1 MRFSPEHLVIAPVLI
16 PLIAGA
22 LQLFLDD
29 RGRKL
34 KATLSV
40 LATVAL
46 LIISVWLLRFTY
58 VNSHA
63 SAGKITVYL
72 LGNWPPP
79 FAINLVLDHLS
90 AMMLTLTATLALPA
104 LIFSLGRWHKS
115 GAHFHTLFL
124 LLLMGLN
131 GAFLT
136 GDLFNL
142 FVFFEI
148 MLAASYGLV
157 LHGSGLLRVKAGL
170 HYIAINLVASFLFLI
185 GVALIYGVT
194 GTLNMAD
201 LALKI
206 PQISASGYMLLE
218 SGAAVLSVAFLIKAG
233 MWPLSFWLPATYAA
247 APAPSAAIF
256 AIMSKVGIYV
266 LLRLT
271 LLFFGNNPDFPDGP
285 GAQIL
290 LYGGLATIGFG
301 TVGVLASQTLGRFA
315 GFSVLVS
322 SGTLLTS
329 IGLVQTGVTAGALFY
344 LVSSTL
350 AISALF
356 MLIELIERG
365 QNMAASVLAVTM
377 EAFGYQDEET
387 ENEEIVGVAI
397 PRTIAVLGTCFAAC
411 AILLIGLPPLS
422 GFIAKFVILSALFSP
437 DTASQATDITAISWG
452 FTALLILSG
461 LATLIAMSRSGI
473 HTFWAPSVDTMLPR
487 VLLIEILPIAAL
499 LSVTLVLTIQA
510 GPVMRFMEATATS
523 LHAPHPYIEKVMNT
537 PRATVLSQPEEQ
549 AE

>member
-1 MRFSPEHLVIAPVLI
+1 MKPSPEHLVIVPILL

-22 LQLFLDD
+22 LQLFLDN

-34 KATLSV
+34 KAALSILATCALLVISV
-40 LATVAL
+40 L
-46 LIISVWLLRFTY
+46 LLRFTDADDG
-58 VNSHA
+58 A
-63 SAGKITVYL
+63 SEGRIAVYL

-79 FAINLVLDHLS
+79 FAINLVLDRLS

-142 FVFFEI
+142 FVFFEV

-157 LHGSGLLRVKAGL
+157 LHGSGLLRVKAGV
-170 HYIAINLVASFLFLI
+170 HYIAINLVASLLFLI

-206 PQISASGYMLLE
+206 PQVEASSYAMLE
-218 SGAAVLSVAFLIKAG
+218 SGAAILSVAFLIKAG

-266 LLRLT
+266 LLRLA
-271 LLFFGNNPDFPDGP
+271 LLFFGNYPGFSDGP

-315 GFSVLVS
+315 GFSVLIS

-377 EAFGYQDEET
+377 EAFGYQDEEP
-387 ENEEIVGVAI
+387 ESEEIVGVVI
-397 PRTIAVLGTCFAAC
+397 PRTIAVLGACFAAC

-422 GFIAKFVILSALFSP
+422 GFIAKFVILSALFDS
-437 DTASQATDITAISWG
+437 DIATNIPAVSWW

-461 LATLIAMSRSGI
+461 FATLIAMSRSGI
-473 HTFWAPSVDTMLPR
+473 HTFWASPVDTLLSR

-499 LSVTLVLTIQA
+499 LCATLALTIQA

-523 LHAPHPYIEKVMNT
+523 LHAPQPYIEGVMNA
-537 PRATVLSQPEEQ
+537 PRTMLPQPMEQ

>member
-1 MRFSPEHLVIAPVLI
+1 MKLAPEHLIIAPILI
-16 PLIAGA
+16 PLITGA
-22 LQLFLDD
+22 LLLFLDD

-34 KATLSV
+34 KATLSI
-40 LATVAL
+40 LATCAL
-46 LIISVWLLRFTY
+46 LIISILLLRFADT
-58 VNSHA
+58 NGDA
-63 SAGKITVYL
+63 NEGRIAVYL

-79 FAINLVLDHLS
+79 FAINLVLDRLS
-90 AMMLTLTATLALPA
+90 AMMLTLTATLALPT

-142 FVFFEI
+142 FVFFEV
-148 MLAASYGLV
+148 MLAASYGLA

-170 HYIAINLVASFLFLI
+170 HYIAINLVASLLFLI

-206 PQISASGYMLLE
+206 PLVEVSSHAMLE
-218 SGAAVLSVAFLIKAG
+218 AGAAILSVAFLVKAG

-266 LLRLT
+266 LLRLM
-271 LLFFGNNPDFPDGP
+271 LLFFGNNPDFTNGL
-285 GAQIL
+285 GIQIL

-315 GFSVLVS
+315 GFSVLIS

-329 IGLVQTGVTAGALFY
+329 MGLVQTDITAGALFY

-365 QNMAASVLAVTM
+365 QSMAASVLAVTM

-387 ENEEIVGVAI
+387 ENEEIVGVVI
-397 PRTIAVLGTCFAAC
+397 PRTLAVLGTCFAAC

-422 GFIAKFVILSALFSP
+422 GFIAKFVILSALFNP
-437 DTASQATDITAISWG
+437 DMLSQATNISAASWW

-473 HTFWAPSVDTMLPR
+473 HTFWAPSVDTPLPR
-487 VLLIEILPIAAL
+487 VLLIEIVPIAAL
-499 LSVTLVLTIQA
+499 LCVTLILTIQA
-510 GPVMRFMEATATS
+510 GPVMRFMEATATN
-523 LHAPHPYIEKVMNT
+523 LHTPQPYIEGVINV
-537 PRATVLSQPEEQ
+537 PRAQQLQPIERTE
-549 AE
+549 

>member
-1 MRFSPEHLVIAPVLI
+1 MKLSPEHLVIAPILI

-34 KATLSV
+34 KASLSI
-40 LATVAL
+40 LSTVAL
-46 LIISVWLLRFTY
+46 LAISVLLLRFT
-58 VNSHA
+58 HTDDEA
-63 SAGKITVYL
+63 SGGKIAVYL

-79 FAINLVLDHLS
+79 FAINLVLDRLS
-90 AMMLTLTATLALPA
+90 AMMLALTATLALPT
-104 LIFSLGRWHKS
+104 LIFSMGRWHKA
-115 GAHFHTLFL
+115 GVHFHTLFL

-142 FVFFEI
+142 FVFFEV

-170 HYIAINLVASFLFLI
+170 HYIAINLVASLLFLI

-201 LALKI
+201 LAIRI
-206 PQISASGYMLLE
+206 PQINETNQTMLE
-218 SGAAVLSVAFLIKAG
+218 SGAAILSVAFLIKAG
-233 MWPLSFWLPATYAA
+233 MWPLSFWLPETYAV

-266 LLRLT
+266 LLRLA
-271 LLFFGNNPDFPDGP
+271 LLFFGSDPGFSEGP

-315 GFSVLVS
+315 GFSVLIS
-322 SGTLLTS
+322 SGTLLAS
-329 IGLVQTGVTAGALFY
+329 MGLVQAEVTAGALFY

-356 MLIELIERG
+356 MLIELVERG
-365 QNMAASVLAVTM
+365 QNLAASVLAVTM
-377 EAFGYQDEET
+377 EAFGYQDEEI

-411 AILLIGLPPLS
+411 AILLVGLPPLS
-422 GFIAKFVILSALFSP
+422 GFIAKFVILSAIFSP
-437 DTASQATDITAISWG
+437 DIASQIDIIPATSWW
-452 FTALLILSG
+452 FMALLILSG

-473 HTFWAPSVDTMLPR
+473 HAFWAPSVDTTLPR
-487 VLLIEILPIAAL
+487 VLFIEIIPVAVL
-499 LSVTLVLTIQA
+499 LCTTLVLTIQA
-510 GPVMRFMEATATS
+510 GPVMRFMEATATG
-523 LHAPHPYIEKVMNT
+523 LHAPQPYIEGVMNA
-537 PRATVLSQPEEQ
+537 PRTVPPQPMEI

>member
-218 SGAAVLSVAFLIKAG
+218 SGAAVLSVAFL
-233 MWPLSFWLPATYAA
+233 LQS
-247 APAPSAAIF
+247 
-256 AIMSKVGIYV
+256 
-266 LLRLT
+266 
-271 LLFFGNNPDFPDGP
+271 
-285 GAQIL
+285 
-290 LYGGLATIGFG
+290 
-301 TVGVLASQTLGRFA
+301 
-315 GFSVLVS
+315 
-322 SGTLLTS
+322 
-329 IGLVQTGVTAGALFY
+329 
-344 LVSSTL
+344 
-350 AISALF
+350 
-356 MLIELIERG
+356 
-365 QNMAASVLAVTM
+365 
-377 EAFGYQDEET
+377 
-387 ENEEIVGVAI
+387 
-397 PRTIAVLGTCFAAC
+397 
-411 AILLIGLPPLS
+411 
-422 GFIAKFVILSALFSP
+422 
-437 DTASQATDITAISWG
+437 
-452 FTALLILSG
+452 
-461 LATLIAMSRSGI
+461 
-473 HTFWAPSVDTMLPR
+473 
-487 VLLIEILPIAAL
+487 
-499 LSVTLVLTIQA
+499 
-510 GPVMRFMEATATS
+510 
-523 LHAPHPYIEKVMNT
+523 
-537 PRATVLSQPEEQ
+537 
-549 AE
+549 